1 MENKEII
8 EFGTHELK
16 LMDRR
21 EISLTGI
28 KKITSFDSEEFL
40 LESNMGIILI
50 KGSNLEIMR
59 LDTHDG
65 NVKIKGK
72 INGFNYLDNKEKVKE
87 ESLIAKLF
95 KWILNY
101 NY

>member
-1 MENKEII
+1 MDKAQEIVNY
-8 EFGTHELK
+8 GNHELRIV
-16 LMDRR
+16 DRR
-21 EISLTGI
+21 EIALTGI
-28 KKITSFDSEEFL
+28 KKIASFDSEEFL

-72 INGFNYLDNKEKVKE
+72 INSFNYLDNKEKIKE
-87 ESLIAKLF
+87 ESLISKLF
-95 KWILNY
+95 K
-101 NY
+101 

>member
-1 MENKEII
+1 MDKVEELVTY
-8 EFGTHELK
+8 GTHELK

-50 KGSNLEIMR
+50 KGSGLEIMK

-72 INGFNYLDNKEKVKE
+72 INSLTYLDNNEKVKE
-87 ESLIAKLF
+87 ESLLAKLF
-95 KWILNY
+95 K
-101 NY
+101 

>member
-1 MENKEII
+1 MENKEESITY
-8 EFGTHELK
+8 GNHELK
-16 LMDRR
+16 LIDRR

-40 LESNMGIILI
+40 LESNMGFILI

-72 INGFNYLDNKEKVKE
+72 INSFNYLDNKEKPKE
-87 ESLIAKLF
+87 ESLLSKLF
-95 KWILNY
+95 K
-101 NY
+101 

>member
-1 MENKEII
+1 MDKETNLVTY
-8 EFGTHELK
+8 GAHELK
-16 LMDRR
+16 IMDRR

-40 LESNMGIILI
+40 LESNMGMVLI
-50 KGSNLEIMR
+50 KGSNLEIMK

-72 INGFNYLDNKEKVKE
+72 INGFTYLDGKDKPKE
-87 ESLIAKLF
+87 ESIISKLF
-95 KWILNY
+95 K
-101 NY
+101 

>member
-8 EFGTHELK
+8 EFGSHELK
-16 LMDRR
+16 LIDRR

-28 KKITSFDSEEFL
+28 RKITSFDSEEFL
-40 LESNMGIILI
+40 LESNMGVILI
-50 KGSNLEIMR
+50 KGSNLEIMK

-72 INGFNYLDNKEKVKE
+72 INGFNYLDNKEKSKE
-87 ESLIAKLF
+87 ESIISKLF
-95 KWILNY
+95 K
-101 NY
+101 

>member
-1 MENKEII
+1 MENTNII
-8 EFGTHELK
+8 EFGSHELK
-16 LMDRR
+16 LIDRR

-50 KGSNLEIMR
+50 KGANLEIMK

-87 ESLIAKLF
+87 ESIISKLF
-95 KWILNY
+95 K
-101 NY
+101 

>member
-1 MENKEII
+1 MDKVEEIVTY
-8 EFGTHELK
+8 GTHELR
-16 LMDRR
+16 LLDRR
-21 EISLTGI
+21 EIALTGI

-40 LESNMGIILI
+40 LESNMGPILI

-72 INGFNYLDNKEKVKE
+72 INGFTYLDNKEKAKE
-87 ESLIAKLF
+87 ESIIAKLF
-95 KWILNY
+95 K
-101 NY
+101 

>member
-1 MENKEII
+1 MEIKDDII
-8 EFGTHELK
+8 SFDSHELK
-16 LMDRR
+16 LVDRR

-40 LESNMGIILI
+40 LESKMGIILI

-72 INGFNYLDNKEKVKE
+72 INGFNYLDNKDKSKE
-87 ESLIAKLF
+87 ESILAKLF
-95 KWILNY
+95 K
-101 NY
+101 

>member
-1 MENKEII
+1 MDNKEIV
-8 EFGTHELK
+8 FGNQELK
-16 LMDRR
+16 LIDRR

-40 LESNMGIILI
+40 LESNMGMILI
-50 KGSNLEIMR
+50 KGSTLEIVR

-72 INGFNYLDNKEKVKE
+72 INSIMYLDGKEKAKE
-87 ESLIAKLF
+87 ESILSKLF
-95 KWILNY
+95 K
-101 NY
+101 

>member
-1 MENKEII
+1 MDKVEELVSY
-8 EFGTHELK
+8 GSHELK
-16 LMDRR
+16 IMDRR
-21 EISLTGI
+21 EIALTGI

-50 KGSNLEIMR
+50 KGSNLEIMK

-72 INGFNYLDNKEKVKE
+72 INGFSYLENAKEKGRE
-87 ESLIAKLF
+87 ESIIAKLF
-95 KWILNY
+95 K
-101 NY
+101 

>member
-1 MENKEII
+1 MDKVQEIVSY
-8 EFGTHELK
+8 GSHELK
-16 LMDRR
+16 LLDRR
-21 EISLTGI
+21 EIALTGI

-50 KGSNLEIMR
+50 KGSNLEIMK

-72 INGFNYLDNKEKVKE
+72 INSFAYLDNKEKVKE
-87 ESLIAKLF
+87 ESLLAKLF
-95 KWILNY
+95 K
-101 NY
+101 

>member
-1 MENKEII
+1 MENKEVM
-8 EFGTHELK
+8 EFGSHELK
-16 LMDRR
+16 LIDRR

-28 KKITSFDSEEFL
+28 KKITSFDAEEFL

-50 KGSNLEIMR
+50 KGTNLEIMK

-72 INGFNYLDNKEKVKE
+72 INGFNYLDNKEKGKG
-87 ESLIAKLF
+87 ESIISKLF
-95 KWILNY
+95 K
-101 NY
+101 

>member
-1 MENKEII
+1 MDKTEDLQI
-8 EFGTHELK
+8 FGSHELK
-16 LMDRR
+16 LLERR

-40 LESNMGIILI
+40 LESNMGFILI

-72 INGFNYLDNKEKVKE
+72 INSFTYLDNKEKPKE
-87 ESLIAKLF
+87 ESILSKLF
-95 KWILNY
+95 K
-101 NY
+101 

>member
-1 MENKEII
+1 MENKEVM
-8 EFGTHELK
+8 EFGSHELK
-16 LMDRR
+16 LIDRR

-28 KKITSFDSEEFL
+28 KKITSFDAEEFL

-50 KGSNLEIMR
+50 KGTNLEIMK

-72 INGFNYLDNKEKVKE
+72 INGFNYLDNKEKAKE
-87 ESLIAKLF
+87 ESIISKLF
-95 KWILNY
+95 K
-101 NY
+101 